1 MRRNLERERK
11 RKQRRK
17 LKQKQLPYLK
27 LLKLAD
33 AVFSKWIRNR
43 DDWKCLICG
52 ATEQIQNGHL
62 IPRGNKS
69 VRFDPYNCSAICSF
83 CNYRDNYWH
92 FYYEVAFLKRYGA
105 EEMVKLSERANV
117 KIKLTRQDLEEIIRK
132 YSV

>member
-33 AVFSKWIRNR
+33 AVFSKWIRDR
-43 DDWKCLICG
+43 DGWTCIVCG
-52 ATEQIQNGHL
+52 TDENIQNGHL
-62 IPRGNKS
+62 IPRENKA
-69 VRFDPYNCSAICSF
+69 VRFSETNCNGLCGR
-83 CNYRDNYWH
+83 CNWRDRFWH
-92 FYYEVAFLKRYGA
+92 HHYEVAWLKKWGVLPMYD
-105 EEMVKLSERANV
+105 LQERANV

-132 YSV
+132 YTL